1 MFKRSFIKRRAFAFK
16 FCGQSLEN
24 AHSAEADTMAT
35 YEILKAQLER
45 LDLQNDIKSLSE
57 FSTRKKIADFA
68 GMIALRRIMKSLL
81 WKTQRSKVDKILET
95 EPGYFSWI
103 QNADFLYTLKST
115 NGD

>member
-1 MFKRSFIKRRAFAFK
+1 V
-16 FCGQSLEN
+16 GSLEN

-45 LDLQNDIKSLSE
+45 YPDLQNDIKSLSE

-68 GMIALRRIMKSLL
+68 GMIAFDKRIMKFCFG
-81 WKTQRSKVDKILET
+81 KHKGVKVDKILET

-103 QNADFLYTLKST
+103 QNADFIHKST